1 MSAKKSTKREF
12 DWREYSKPARVLTT
26 AQESELLGGFLRPLL
41 DLALADTALNLH
53 IRARQATLYH
63 RGVSLVR
70 LSGAEPPFTAQIDA
84 NLRLPRAERTGAERL
99 ESWPLSDAESVSK
112 LLGEVRALCEFAD
125 SLAAEE
131 GATPARNVLMRFAE
145 ANGPHVSHSA
155 ELVVVD
161 VEYQY
166 GKRRFDFV
174 AMRRAT
180 GVGGLGAFTTPRL
193 VIGELFTGDRA
204 PSSPAGLTTFGAE
217 AAQFAHALSGEHLE
231 RAKTELTALA
241 AQKIRLGLLAPD
253 IPFSHFAAGSPEL
266 LVAFTTPSFSDASID
281 APIAELHD
289 RAVARHFPAELI
301 EFAAVGD
308 ARPDDDHSLEVAED
322 DVLPYRAF
330 KGMRKRLQG

>member
-12 DWREYSKPARVLTT
+12 DWREYSKPARVRTT

-41 DLALADTALNLH
+41 DLALADSALSLQ

-63 RGVSLVR
+63 RGVSLIR
-70 LSGAEPPFTAQIDA
+70 LSGAEPPFTVQIDA

-99 ESWPLSDAESVSK
+99 ESWPLSDPKSVSE

-145 ANGPHVSHSA
+145 ANGPHVSLSA

-241 AQKIRLGLLAPD
+241 AQKIRLGLLASD
-253 IPFSHFAAGSPEL
+253 IPFSHFTAGSPEL
-266 LVAFTTPSFSDASID
+266 LVAFTTPRFSDASLD

-308 ARPDDDHSLEVAED
+308 ARPDDDRSLEVAED

>member
-84 NLRLPRAERTGAERL
+84 NLRLSRPERTGAERL
-99 ESWPLSDAESVSK
+99 ESWPLYDPKSVSE

-145 ANGPHVSHSA
+145 ANGPRVSHSA

-253 IPFSHFAAGSPEL
+253 IPFSHFAAGSPQL

>member
-12 DWREYSKPARVLTT
+12 DWRQYSKPSRLLTP

-41 DLALADTALNLH
+41 DLALEGDLSLQ
-53 IRARQATLYH
+53 IRARQATLYQ

-70 LSGAEPPFTAQIDA
+70 LTGAEAPFTAQIDA

-99 ESWPLSDAESVSK
+99 ESWPLAGAADVEA
-112 LLGEVRALCEFAD
+112 LLGEVRNLCELAD
-125 SLAAEE
+125 EWAAED
-131 GATPARNVLMRFAE
+131 ATTPAREVLTRFAQ
-145 ANGPHVSHSA
+145 ANGPHASQAA

-161 VEYQY
+161 IEYQY

-204 PSSPAGLTTFGAE
+204 PTSPVGLTSFAAD

-231 RAKTELTALA
+231 RAKAELAALA
-241 AQKIRLGLLAPD
+241 AQKVRLGLLAPEL
-253 IPFSHFAAGSPEL
+253 PFSHFTAGSPEL
-266 LVAFTTPSFSDASID
+266 LVAFMTPAFSEQSLD
-281 APIAELHD
+281 APLAEMHD
-289 RAVARHFPAELI
+289 RAVARHFPAEFI
-301 EFAAVGD
+301 EFAALGE
-308 ARPDDDHSLEVAED
+308 ARPSEDHSLEVLED